1 MKIQRTKEIKIMKLI
16 VVLVALFL
24 GYRTLYPAITHFEQG
39 EYAKGVGYFIE
50 FACVAFLLH
59 NFGGLI

>member
-1 MKIQRTKEIKIMKLI
+1 MKLI

-24 GYRTLYPAITHFEQG
+24 GYRTLYPAITHFERG

>member
-1 MKIQRTKEIKIMKLI
+1 MKLI

-24 GYRTLYPAITHFEQG
+24 GYRTLYPAITHFERN